1 MIEKLFTGKE
11 INSDAWLEGYY
22 KVDPNYYG
30 CESDEAGRIKTFERK
45 TVHFITLTN
54 LGGLFP
60 IHPESLGQFTGF
72 YDRTNWHD
80 VPMAERRLLKER
92 DGMTEKKWTGR
103 RIFEGDIVLSNRLDR
118 NGFWVV
124 RIDRFQ
130 GVVYEN
136 VLSEKKDW
144 VLSGG
149 MIEASDLYNLGN
161 CTTQKCY
168 VVGKEFDGL
177 EITEKL
183 RRKWNV

>member
-11 INSDAWLEGYY
+11 INSGEWLIGEFRAFQTYAEYDNSGNFLKANVSDRPAIWQRHSGVGYEIY
-22 KVDPNYYG
+22 
-30 CESDEAGRIKTFERK
+30 
-45 TVHFITLTN
+45 
-54 LGGLFP
+54 
-60 IHPESLGQFTGF
+60 PESVGQFTGF
-72 YDRTNWHD
+72 HDRTNWHD

-92 DGMTEKKWTGR
+92 DGITEKKWTGR

-118 NGFWVV
+118 NGLWVV
-124 RIDRFQ
+124 RIDRFH

-136 VLSEKKDW
+136 VLSEKNDW